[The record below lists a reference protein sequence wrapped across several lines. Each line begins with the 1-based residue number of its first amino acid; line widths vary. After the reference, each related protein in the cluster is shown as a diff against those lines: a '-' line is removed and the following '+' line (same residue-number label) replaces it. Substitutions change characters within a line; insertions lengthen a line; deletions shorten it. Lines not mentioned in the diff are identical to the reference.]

1 MAIIGIGTDIV
12 EIKRVEKSYKQFG
25 ERFAQRILSEKELQS
40 KSFTHQPVHY
50 LAKRF
55 AAKEAIMKALGT
67 GLAKGVRFDDFSVL
81 NDENGKP
88 YVDVVGEAKV
98 IMAALGIT
106 HLHISISDEEK
117 QAVAFALAES

>member
-1 MAIIGIGTDIV
+1 MGIVGIGTDIV
-12 EIKRVEKSYKQFG
+12 EIKRVEKSFKQFG
-25 ERFAQRILSEKELQS
+25 ERFAQRILSAQELES

-88 YVDVVGEAKV
+88 YVDVSGEALVLMDSLSIKT
-98 IMAALGIT
+98 I
-106 HLHISISDEEK
+106 HISISDEEK
-117 QAVAFALAES
+117 QAIAFAIAEG